1 MTRLPIAEW
10 QAALAEMETALAAA
24 LAALDRSQVG
34 LPAELT
40 ADRAPVGESL
50 ADRLEGRLR
59 EWDARL
65 AAAAELAASAERELD
80 DRGAALGRWQALVT
94 GWRELIQR
102 GAGPTP
108 PAGGPTPV

>member
-10 QAALAEMETALAAA
+10 QAALAEMEAALAAA
-24 LAALDRSQVG
+24 LGALDRAEDG
-34 LPAELT
+34 PPAEVT
-40 ADRAPVGESL
+40 ADHPVGESL

-80 DRGAALGRWQALVT
+80 DRGAAVGRWQGLVT

-108 PAGGPTPV
+108 PAGGPGPG

>member
-10 QAALAEMETALAAA
+10 QAALAEMESALAAA
-24 LAALDRSQVG
+24 LAALDRSEGG
-34 LPAELT
+34 LPAEVT
-40 ADRAPVGESL
+40 AERAPVGGSL
-50 ADRLEGRLR
+50 AERLEGRLR

-80 DRGAALGRWQALVT
+80 DRGAAVGRWRALVG

-108 PAGGPTPV
+108 PAGGPSPG